1 MKAILIFVLISFAA
15 FSLKAQKETTLELS
29 PDISTLVIYTEGVEV
44 SHILPVKLV
53 AGRNLLVFK
62 GLSAK
67 LDARSI
73 RFNIDPEVSVLSISH
88 KIDYLTKNPDKPRIK
103 TLKDSLAIV
112 TNKIQL
118 LNDEQNAILI
128 QREMLMK
135 NQEMAGQN
143 NGLNALE
150 LQKGADFFQSRI
162 FDLNK
167 RSSQIKLQLQELT
180 PEAANLMAE
189 LNQTESKC
197 NYQRAEISVLVN
209 VETAVQKEA
218 DLRYYIADAGWAPW
232 YEIKATDISQ
242 PITLNYRAKV
252 FNNTDIDWKD
262 VTMLLSTAD
271 PNKSASAP
279 RVDPWRLNYYSDS
292 YNSDYRVQQQ
302 SNLNDNYFLKQEEQS
317 KTKVQKGA
325 VNFTTISVTELS
337 IDLNVKT
344 RYSIPSNAK
353 PYIVDITEYH
363 LPAIYKH
370 IAVPKADR
378 EVYLLAQ
385 ITEWEDLNLVE
396 GPANVYFDN
405 TFVGKSYISTRDV
418 NDTLSLSLG
427 RDKKVMVTRNK
438 VKDYTSKQF
447 IGTKKKETYR
457 YQFDVKNNR
466 KTPIDL
472 DIMDQV
478 PVSENSEIE
487 VTVEEISGAELQP
500 LSGILTWNYKLQP
513 DEKKQHFMQFTI
525 KYPKNKRI
533 NNSSGKKYRAVACP
547 SF

>member
-1 MKAILIFVLISFAA
+1 MM
-15 FSLKAQKETTLELS
+15 AQKESLSELN
-29 PDISTLVIYTEGVEV
+29 PDISSLVIYTEGVEI
-44 SHILPVKLV
+44 SHVVPIKLV
-53 AGRNLLVFK
+53 PGRNLLVFK

-73 RFNIDPEVSVLSISH
+73 RFNIDQEVSVLSISH

-112 TNKIQL
+112 SNKIQL
-118 LNDEQNAILI
+118 LNDELNAIQI

-143 NGLNALE
+143 NGLSALE
-150 LQKGADFFQSRI
+150 LQKGADFFQTRV

-167 RSSQIKLQLQELT
+167 RCSQIRLLLADLT
-180 PEAANLMAE
+180 PQAADLTAE
-189 LNQTESKC
+189 LNQTEAKC
-197 NYQRAEISVLVN
+197 NYQRTEISVLVN
-209 VETAVQKEA
+209 VDQALQKEA

-232 YEIKATDISQ
+232 YEIKATEINQ

-279 RVDPWRLNYYSDS
+279 RLDPWRLSYYSDS
-292 YNSDYRVQQQ
+292 YYSDYKVQQQ
-302 SNLNDNYFLKQEEQS
+302 SNLNDNYYLKQEEQS
-317 KTKVQKGA
+317 KTKVQRGA

-344 RYSIPSNAK
+344 KYTIPSNAK
-353 PYIVDITEYH
+353 PYIVDITEYN

-385 ITEWEDLNLVE
+385 IIDWEDLNLVE

-405 TFVGKSYISTRDV
+405 TFVGKSYISTHDV

-447 IGTKKKETYR
+447 IGSKKKESYR

-466 KTPIDL
+466 KTPIDI
-472 DIMDQV
+472 DVMDQV

-487 VTVEEISGAELQP
+487 VTVEEISGASYQN

-513 DEKKQHFMQFTI
+513 DEKKQHFMQYTI
-525 KYPKNKRI
+525 KYPKNKHVS
-533 NNSSGKKYRAVACP
+533 NSSGKKYRAVACP